1 MSTNMYTVAGS
12 SHSNEELALRIQA
25 GDRQAAELL
34 ISQNEGYLTE
44 LALEHIRWFDL
55 EDLKQ
60 EGAMALLDAA
70 KRFDPSYRTK
80 LLTYATPAIESAMMD
95 YGSHSSLSLC
105 IPPSRYHQLRKVAH
119 ICAKSEDESEFA
131 LIHVVREELEVSPRV
146 AEELLKEYRTLFH
159 SQQLGDD
166 VFSISCGGDPAI
178 AYDRQMRQTLLLQL
192 REEVL
197 KPRELNLVR
206 YYLGIGQ
213 PNGEGMTFQGLAIR
227 LNYNGPSGAEK
238 AYKGALRKLK
248 KALYSSAYGRWLSIQ
263 KAIRKAK
270 AKAET
275 DCGCYIP
282 PQTTW
287 LDEKRLSKRFTSEV
301 TTLIRIHEIFHD
313 ALENEKE

>member
-1 MSTNMYTVAGS
+1 MSTNMYTAAGDYLG
-12 SHSNEELALRIQA
+12 NEELALRIRA

-44 LALEHIRWFDL
+44 LALKHIQWCEL

-70 KRFDPSYRTK
+70 KRFDPSYGTK

-95 YGSHSSLSLC
+95 YGSCGSRSLC

-119 ICAKSEDESEFA
+119 VCAEAEYESESA
-131 LIHVVREELEVSPRV
+131 LIHAVCEELEVSPRV
-146 AEELLKEYRTLFH
+146 AAELLKEYRTLFH
-159 SQQLGDD
+159 VWQLGDD
-166 VFSISCGGDPAI
+166 VFSISCGGDPAK
-178 AYDRQMRQTLLLQL
+178 AYDRYMRQTLLLQL
-192 REEVL
+192 MEEVL

-248 KALYSSAYGRWLSIQ
+248 KTLYSGTYGQWLSIQ
-263 KAIRKAK
+263 RVIREAK
-270 AKAET
+270 AKAEA
-275 DCGCYIP
+275 DSSCYIP

-287 LDEKRLSKRFTSEV
+287 LDEKELSDRFICEV
-301 TTLIRIHEIFHD
+301 TSLTHVHGVFLN